1 MNRKD
6 TVQSILQAIE
16 ARSQKWRASYL
27 DGIREMANSSDSDR
41 GQVSC
46 SNLAHAA
53 AGAPEDRAKLLT
65 VDSTSAKIWRS

>member
-6 TVQSILQAIE
+6 AVQSVLQANE

-27 DGIREMANSSDSDR
+27 DGIREMANTSDSDR

-53 AGAPEDRAKLLT
+53 AGAPEDRAKL
-65 VDSTSAKIWRS
+65 

>member
-6 TVQSILQAIE
+6 AVQSVLKAIE
-16 ARSQKWRASYL
+16 ARSQKFRASYL
-27 DGIREMANSSDSDR
+27 DGIREMADASDSDR

-53 AGAPEDRAKLLT
+53 AGGTGGSNEAIN
-65 VDSTSAKIWRS
+65 SG